1 MQFVGFCDIILSMYT
16 LNGVLEWKSVVQRQ
30 NLLLYFGNYTKKK
43 QLEKISIRE
52 ICQLAGYNRTTF
64 YAYYD
69 NIYDLLNKAVDHIF
83 IPIKENLLTN
93 QDISILF
100 QENLIEKLFL
110 TYFSQNNKYIELL
123 FKRQRFYLLSEKMK
137 AELLSIIKSKL
148 KDSTVDFQTIEII
161 LEYQLS
167 AVLGVVKYWLQ
178 ANKSITEKEL
188 INKIYT
194 ISTNGAI
201 TMICNEVNINR

>member
-1 MQFVGFCDIILSMYT
+1 METI
-16 LNGVLEWKSVVQRQ
+16 R
-30 NLLLYFGNYTKKK
+30 KK

-52 ICQLAGYNRTTF
+52 ICQLTGYNRTTF

-69 NIYDLLNKAVDHIF
+69 NLYDLLNKAVDHIF

-93 QDISILF
+93 QDISVLF

-123 FKRQRFYLLSEKMK
+123 FKRQHFYLLSEKMK
-137 AELLSIIKSKL
+137 AELLFIIKSKL

-167 AVLGVVKYWLQ
+167 AVLGVVKY
-178 ANKSITEKEL
+178 
-188 INKIYT
+188 
-194 ISTNGAI
+194 
-201 TMICNEVNINR
+201 